1 MIHHRIVALLALAAL
16 TAFFGVVILKLPRV
30 DLTVAALIGIGLAAY
45 DLWLQLG
52 PGRRPHR

>member
-16 TAFFGVVILKLPRV
+16 TAFLGVVVVKLARV
-30 DLTVAALIGIGLAAY
+30 DLTVAALIGIGLVAY
-45 DLWLQLG
+45 DLWLQIG